1 MTIAISV
8 YVLANPI
15 RAKLLPI
22 SLIQTSGG
30 IGSSLGVG
38 NDLCIVILR
47 DFRQQ
52 YLPIS
57 SIFCQFFDGSYCI
70 GIDRVQNG
78 NDGYISCSTLT
89 EDECNAALTP
99 LTPPKH
105 KQLLIASMST
115 KVQLIRIRCCSHCV
129 HNHLCS
135 VYTYTTGNYDCSMSS
150 SSKEG
155 DKVLWKTTS

>member
-1 MTIAISV
+1 M
-8 YVLANPI
+8 
-15 RAKLLPI
+15 
-22 SLIQTSGG
+22 
-30 IGSSLGVG
+30 
-38 NDLCIVILR
+38 CIVILR
-47 DFRQQ
+47 DFRHRQQ

-89 EDECNAALTP
+89 EDEYECNAALTPP